1 MIHLFKSGRRILF
14 FPIGF
19 ANSVAKWIFGVHS
32 SDGSIII
39 KNTANPTEDKSLDL
53 RVNDRKIMRQVREH
67 LEGRSLSKSEII
79 RIQEI
84 VHALLDGISL
94 KWHDKSFSVDADWI
108 ADIVKKNM
116 IDKPGEEGEEGEET
130 ELPTTGER
138 VIYFGIHK
146 PVGTYNLH
154 GTPVTIKVEKG
165 LITKWEEGS
174 VTDLTTLTS

>member
-1 MIHLFKSGRRILF
+1 MIHIFKGAKRVLF
-14 FPIGF
+14 FPKSW
-19 ANSVAKWIFGVHS
+19 ANSVTNWLLGVRS
-32 SDGSIII
+32 SDGSIIV
-39 KNTANPTEDKSLDL
+39 KNTANPTEDGSIDL
-53 RVNDRKIMRQVREH
+53 RVNEKRIMRQVREH
-67 LEGRSLSKSEII
+67 LEGRSLSKAEII
-79 RIQEI
+79 RVQEI
-84 VHALLDGISL
+84 VHALLDGVSL

-108 ADIVKKNM
+108 ADIVKKN
-116 IDKPGEEGEEGEET
+116 IVDKPGEEGVET

-174 VTDLTTLTS
+174 VVDLTTLTS